1 MRTIN
6 QFINLYNSVLN
17 GKSVELYGHKIS
29 SDSNNWIVD
38 GVPTDTLKNKK
49 IMLNFIIEKCEI
61 AKKIIKIM
69 GLNESNMYNDYFI
82 IFDSI
87 DGMIMLVSNTKTK
100 IQFIYMVSNSIIV
113 EQINKK
119 DRIMIYDLFNFDNQI
134 VTHKTISGK
143 LSEKSIRIIKQLDK
157 KEQISITQNFFY
169 DMLLEGMKSYSDFFN
184 VITNKVEEFELK
196 KLKNKSK

>member
-17 GKSVELYGHKIS
+17 GKTVELYGHKIS

-38 GVPTDTLKNKK
+38 GIPTDTLKNKL
-49 IMLNFIIEKCEI
+49 ITLNSIIEKCEI
-61 AKKIIKIM
+61 AKRIIKIV

-100 IQFIYMVSNSIIV
+100 IQFIYIVSNSIIV

-119 DRIMIYDLFNFDNQI
+119 DSIMIYDLFNFDNQI

-196 KLKNKSK
+196 KLKNKSN

>member
-1 MRTIN
+1 
-6 QFINLYNSVLN
+6 
-17 GKSVELYGHKIS
+17 
-29 SDSNNWIVD
+29 
-38 GVPTDTLKNKK
+38 
-49 IMLNFIIEKCEI
+49 
-61 AKKIIKIM
+61 M

-87 DGMIMLVSNTKTK
+87 DGMIILVSNTKTK